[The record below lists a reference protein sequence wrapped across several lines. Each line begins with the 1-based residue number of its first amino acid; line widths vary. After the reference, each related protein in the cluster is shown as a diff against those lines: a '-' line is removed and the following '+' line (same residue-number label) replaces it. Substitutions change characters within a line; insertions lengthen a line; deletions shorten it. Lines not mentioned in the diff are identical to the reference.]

1 MPPQRRRRHFKSG
14 QATTNKR
21 SLMHVEG
28 VGGLQQA
35 MYSSKRLKPTCRIK
49 MHKCRCSLVGPCR
62 APDTPA
68 KEQERLLETRT
79 RREKASLL
87 GTPGPIVSSSDCLCT
102 LRTRLKP
109 DHAAG
114 PVTPPLLPQQY
125 IAHLQIASDGTF
137 IFIKKPG

>member
-109 DHAAG
+109 DHACSWTSDAASA
-114 PVTPPLLPQQY
+114 PSAVYSSLADSFRWY
-125 IAHLQIASDGTF
+125 IHIY
-137 IFIKKPG
+137 